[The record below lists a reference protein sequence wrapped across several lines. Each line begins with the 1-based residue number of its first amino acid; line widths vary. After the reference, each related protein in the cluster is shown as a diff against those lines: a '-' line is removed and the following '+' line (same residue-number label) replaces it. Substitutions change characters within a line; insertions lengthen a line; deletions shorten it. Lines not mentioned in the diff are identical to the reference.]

1 MTVENIYARIPKQL
15 PEELVELLV
24 RHPSFRVERIVSRA
38 HATPDGEWYDQ
49 DAEEW
54 VLLLKGAAGL
64 LFEGSAEP
72 IELKPGDYLT
82 IPAHVRH
89 RVAWTAQGQDTV
101 WLALH
106 YPPGEG
112 NRFEKY

>member
-1 MTVENIYARIPKQL
+1 MTVENMYGRIPKRL
-15 PEELVELLV
+15 PDELVEILIQ
-24 RHPSFRVERIVSRA
+24 HPRFILERIVSRA
-38 HATPDGEWYDQ
+38 HATPDGQWYDQ
-49 DAEEW
+49 DADEW

-64 LFEGSAEP
+64 LFEGDVDP

-89 RVAWTAQGQDTV
+89 RVVWTAQGEDTV

-106 YPPGEG
+106 YLSEEEH
-112 NRFEKY
+112 RIEEY